1 MLMGMLAAGG
11 METLADGVREP
22 DEDNPRG
29 YHELE
34 QVKQLDNG
42 GDSAWVAGARGKCVK
57 VISFLLRHL
66 PVGEHYKIVFVRRNL
81 QEVLA
86 SQRRM
91 LQRRG
96 EHPGDVGDP
105 QMEQMFAA
113 HLSRVERE
121 LAERD
126 NCEVLY
132 VEHRHRHQQPA
143 DRGGGGEPVPRW
155 SPGCRPHGRGGRP
168 AALPQPRRVRIRS
181 PAAGAS
187 RGMSAVCRDGPR

>member
-34 QVKQLDNG
+34 QVKRLEKG
-42 GDSAWVAGARGKCVK
+42 GDSAWVAGAHGKCVK

-66 PVGEHYKIVFVRRNL
+66 PVGQHYKIVFVRRNL

-86 SQRRM
+86 SQRQM
-91 LQRRG
+91 LERRG
-96 EHPGDVGDP
+96 ERPGDVGDP
-105 QMEQMFAA
+105 QMEKMFAA

-132 VEHRHRHQQPA
+132 VEHRTA
-143 DRGGGGEPVPRW
+143 IASPRTVAEQV
-155 SPGCRPHGRGGRP
+155 SRFLDGRP
-168 AALPQPRRVRIRS
+168 DVDGMAAAVDPRLYRNRAGS
-181 PAAGAS
+181 ESGGPGAS
-187 RGMSAVCRDGPR
+187 RGMSAACRESP